1 MPKTIEREI
10 IVPPVK
16 REGYV
21 LIQNGFCKTRTD
33 CKGLAC
39 EDCLYSEINLEA
51 FVDYL
56 DLGEIHGSITVIEFI
71 KKETEH

>member
-1 MPKTIEREI
+1 MSKTIEREI
-10 IVPPVK
+10 IAPPVK
-16 REGYV
+16 REGYS

-51 FVDYL
+51 FVEFL
-56 DLGEIHGSITVIEFI
+56 DLDDIGGMVTVSETI